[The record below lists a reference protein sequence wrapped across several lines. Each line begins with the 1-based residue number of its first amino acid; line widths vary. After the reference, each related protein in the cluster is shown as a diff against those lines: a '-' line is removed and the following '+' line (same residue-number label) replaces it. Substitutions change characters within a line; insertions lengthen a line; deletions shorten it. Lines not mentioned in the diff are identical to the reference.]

1 MKSIFRVVTL
11 AIIVA
16 ASSVGVAQAPN
27 QTAPDPSSASSP
39 HQRQATG
46 RATQMQGSTGA
57 MSMQGQESA
66 ASFVRKAAQDG
77 MTEVELGKVAARKST
92 SADVKQFAERMVRD
106 HGKANN
112 ELAGIAKA
120 KNLEVPTQLDS
131 EHQSMVKA
139 LSAKSGSAFDAD
151 YAAHMAADHD
161 KAIALFQSAS
171 RSSDPELAGFAKKT
185 LPTLQEHKQMADSL
199 SSSTRKEASAARTP

>member
-1 MKSIFRVVTL
+1 MKSICHVVTL
-11 AIIVA
+11 AIIVG
-16 ASSVGVAQAPN
+16 ASSVGVAQAPS
-27 QTAPDPSSASSP
+27 QTAPDSGSASSP

-46 RATQMQGSTGA
+46 RGTQMQGSNGA

-66 ASFVRKAAQDG
+66 ASFVSKAAQDG
-77 MTEVELGKVAARKST
+77 MTEVELGKVAASKST
-92 SADVKQFAERMVRD
+92 SPEVKQFAERMVQD

-120 KNLEVPTQLDS
+120 KNLEMPTQLDS

-185 LPTLQEHKQMADSL
+185 LPTLQKHKQMADSL
-199 SSSTRKEASAARTP
+199 SSNTRKESSAARTP